1 MKKVKVQIK
10 KGVVKVFFLF
20 SVFFLFVG
28 FSFWIPAFKG
38 QEALR
43 GLPVVSGGQDS
54 AGMMTNVEETEEV
67 IIQIEKGMSL
77 QSIARLLKKKGLIN
91 NVFYFK
97 VLAWLKGDSTK
108 IKSGEYAF
116 QKDTPG
122 WKILNTL
129 VEGKTRLHRITFY
142 EGYNI
147 YEMARTLEEGN
158 FLDKEKFISLCHDP
172 DLIYE
177 LLKEK
182 RDSLEGY
189 LFPDTY
195 HIPMPVDPRKLIRKM
210 VEGFL
215 KAYHEVSQEG
225 LKKAGSGALH
235 LTRHESV
242 ILASIVEKETGLAEE
257 RSLIASVFY
266 NRLKKGMRLESDP
279 TILYGMMREAGDL
292 VTLNIRKKDILK
304 KTPYNTY
311 RLSGFPAGP
320 ISNPGKE
327 SLRAVFEPK
336 ESSFLYFVSRN
347 DGSHVFSKTYKEHKK
362 AVDRYQRRISRK
374 R

>member
-1 MKKVKVQIK
+1 MKLFFLSFLIFPLMVVFSFSSE
-10 KGVVKVFFLF
+10 GVVK
-20 SVFFLFVG
+20 SDSSPVG
-28 FSFWIPAFKG
+28 
-38 QEALR
+38 
-43 GLPVVSGGQDS
+43 
-54 AGMMTNVEETEEV
+54 EEDREELV
-67 IIQIEKGMSL
+67 IQVEKGMSF

-91 NVFYFK
+91 SVFYFK
-97 VLAWLKGDSTK
+97 VLAWFRGDSKK

-116 QKDTPG
+116 QKDTPH
-122 WKILNTL
+122 WEILNTL

-147 YEMARTLEEGN
+147 YEMARALEEGN
-158 FLDKEKFISLCHDP
+158 FLEKEKFISLCHDS

-177 LLKEK
+177 LIKEK
-182 RDSLEGY
+182 RNSLEGY

-195 HIPMPVDPRKLIRKM
+195 HIPLPVDPEKLIRKM
-210 VEGFL
+210 VQGFF
-215 KAYHEVSQEG
+215 KVYNEVSRG
-225 LKKAGSGALH
+225 GVKSAKAGSLR
-235 LTRHESV
+235 LTLHESV

-279 TILYGMMREAGDL
+279 TILYGMMKEAGDL
-292 VTLNIRKKDILK
+292 VTLNIRKKNILR

-320 ISNPGKE
+320 ISNPGEE
-327 SLRAVFEPK
+327 SLRAVFKPD

-347 DGSHVFSKTYKEHKK
+347 DGSHVFSKTYEEHKK
-362 AVDRYQRRISRK
+362 AVDRYQRRILRK